1 MASTSSFDVVSRYDR
16 QEVINA
22 LDQTRR
28 EIITRYDLKDSR
40 TTLELESDRITI
52 TTDGDYRL
60 QTVRDLM
67 EGKMVRRGVS
77 LKALRYD
84 EPEPASGGNV
94 RQHADLVQGIEQDLG
109 KQITKA
115 IRDEYP
121 KVQAQIQGDSLRIT
135 AKSKDD
141 LQNVIQLLK
150 GKDYPVDLQFVNY
163 R

>member
-1 MASTSSFDVVSRYDR
+1 M
-16 QEVINA
+16 
-22 LDQTRR
+22 
-28 EIITRYDLKDSR
+28 
-40 TTLELESDRITI
+40 
-52 TTDGDYRL
+52 
-60 QTVRDLM
+60 
-67 EGKMVRRGVS
+67 
-77 LKALRYD
+77 
-84 EPEPASGGNV
+84 PEPASGGNV
-94 RQHADLVQGIEQDLG
+94 RKHADLVQGIEQDLG